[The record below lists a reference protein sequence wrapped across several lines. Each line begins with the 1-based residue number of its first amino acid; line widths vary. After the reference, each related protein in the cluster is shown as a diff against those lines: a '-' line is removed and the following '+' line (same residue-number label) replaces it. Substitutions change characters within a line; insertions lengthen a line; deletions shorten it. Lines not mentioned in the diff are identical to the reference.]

1 MGTARTRQ
9 FPGFN
14 PADPN
19 SCWAGFSREWES
31 TRSQRGFLGKH
42 REMSV
47 FHGFFHGFSMDIK
60 AEEGDGST
68 WKHRDIQR
76 NFLGS
81 ALPHPM
87 LPHPPRIPWKAPGNS
102 HMESSK
108 STSPDQGSDFQGSDF
123 QGSPGKD
130 GFSWH
135 WKIQSRSKSTGNCF
149 REQQGAGSASSQN
162 PKSRS
167 SRKRAQLPRNSS
179 SRIPTEFLI
188 HNFPPNSSPTAPT
201 KPHSRIFPAGVSWFG
216 FSGNSTTD
224 KERETL
230 GTAGKPGW
238 ERKVPP
244 CALPPES
251 QPEKTAGT
259 KGKPG
264 KAEL

>member
-1 MGTARTRQ
+1 METSGYPT
-9 FPGFN
+9 
-14 PADPN
+14 
-19 SCWAGFSREWES
+19 E
-31 TRSQRGFLGKH
+31 
-42 REMSV
+42 
-47 FHGFFHGFSMDIK
+47 FFGIS
-60 AEEGDGST
+60 
-68 WKHRDIQR
+68 
-76 NFLGS
+76 S
-81 ALPHPM
+81 APSDA
-87 LPHPPRIPWKAPGNS
+87 PPSPQDS
-102 HMESSK
+102 MESSWKFPHGIIQRK
-108 STSPDQGSDFQGSDF
+108 SSPDQGSDFQGSDF

-135 WKIQSRSKSTGNCF
+135 WKIQSCSKSTGNCF
-149 REQQGAGSASSQN
+149 HEQQGAGSASSQN

-179 SRIPTEFLI
+179 SRIPMEFLT
-188 HNFPPNSSPTAPT
+188 HNSHGIPHPQFPPNSSPTAPT
-201 KPHSRIFPAGVSWFG
+201 KPHSRIFPEGVSWFG

-251 QPEKTAGT
+251 QPEKTAGM